1 MDVLAALLVATPPIT
16 ETLGDWWQATQDE
29 RTATTTIDRA
39 LLGGALADRLGFAFA
54 SGYSEALRFLVPTL
68 DGVAAL
74 CATEEGGNHPRAI
87 RTALIASS
95 SGYVLNGQK
104 KWSTAATHAS
114 SLLVV
119 ASIGEVD
126 GRNRLRVVRVATN
139 AAGVRLVP
147 STAPFI
153 PEIPHAEVFLENV
166 RVSDDDILPGDG
178 YDDYLKPFRTV
189 EDLHVHAALVG
200 YLIGVARR
208 FALSA
213 STIEALLALAT
224 TTRGLATH
232 DLKSPTAHLALAGLL
247 DLVTQVVAD
256 VERAWGDN
264 PERARWQRDRAL
276 LQVAGKAR
284 IARREAARAARGLL
298 LAPIRTTGQA

>member
-1 MDVLAALLVATPPIT
+1 MDLLAALLVAVPPAT
-16 ETLGDWWQATQDE
+16 ETLADWWKATQEE
-29 RTATTTIDRA
+29 RRGATIERA

-54 SGYSEALRFLVPTL
+54 SGYAEALRFLVPTL

-87 RTALIASS
+87 RTKLTAAA

-119 ASIGEVD
+119 ASIGED
-126 GRNRLRVVRVATN
+126 GGRNRLRVVRVATN
-139 AAGVRLVP
+139 AAGVRLMP

-153 PEIPHAEVFLENV
+153 PEIPHAEVILENV
-166 RVSDDDILPGDG
+166 RVGEDDVLAGDG

-200 YLIGVARR
+200 YLIGVAKR
-208 FALSA
+208 FTLPA
-213 STIEALLALAT
+213 STIEALLALAAT
-224 TTRGLATH
+224 TQGLAACDVKAAST
-232 DLKSPTAHLALAGLL
+232 HLALAGLL
-247 DLVTQVVAD
+247 EIVTQVVGDA
-256 VERAWGDN
+256 ERAWKSDEQ
-264 PERARWQRDRAL
+264 ERARWQRDRAL

-284 IARREAARAARGLL
+284 IARREAARAALS
-298 LAPIRTTGQA
+298 IV